1 MTAKL
6 HLTFIFSVC
15 ISILGFSANE
25 DLKAACP
32 TIVVTGTNVSCYG
45 GSNGTAQVAISNGSG
60 NYTIT
65 WSNGGNVNIING
77 LPVGTYTVSVKDN
90 VSGCSVVGAYVVG
103 APDPIAVTET
113 ITHVNCNGLATGG
126 IAISVVGG
134 NGGYAYTWRNSAN
147 VIVSTA
153 QNLTGVVA
161 GTYSLQIVDSK
172 GCLFNKLYTITQPAE
187 ALNSSAVV
195 TDAACFSSATG
206 AINIDVWGGTPSY
219 TYLWS
224 NGASTQ
230 DVNGLTAGGYSVTIT
245 DFKGC
250 QRVVPFTIN
259 QPNVLTGTLTASSV
273 LCNGDATGSL
283 TVVPTGGTTPYSY
296 EWRNTTTL
304 FAVNN
309 ATLANVPAGDYE
321 VTVTDARGCVY
332 IDNATVNEPSELT
345 LSHTFINVSC
355 YGDSDGSIDL
365 TVTGGSPTYNYVWT
379 NSLGVNVGSN
389 QDLTGVPAETYN
401 VLVTDVNGCT
411 KSLSQVITQPLLPIS
426 VNETVTHV
434 KCFGDNTGEI
444 DLDVSGGT
452 PPYVYNWTTGQNTDV
467 ITGLAAQTYVY
478 TVVDSKLCQYSASVI
493 VNQPAQPLT
502 VTSVVTDANCFG
514 DSNGGIDLTV
524 TGGTAP
530 YTYEWENSTY
540 VLSTTSQDLV
550 NYPSDNYTY
559 RILDSNN
566 CLATGTLL
574 IDQPPQLESS
584 IVGVNI
590 LCKYGN
596 TGSIDLTV
604 NGGVQP
610 YAFTWNNGPISEDQ
624 TDLFAGYY
632 EVEILDDHNCL
643 LIDSITLTEPQDS
656 LSYDFSVINVRCNDG
671 NDGQIDLSVQGGTY
685 PYYYNWSNGGST
697 PQITDLTAGF
707 YQFVVTDE
715 NGCVMI
721 DSIFVDEP
729 DPLDLN
735 EIVTPVTCYGMSDGV
750 IDVTTTGGTPPY
762 NYSWFN
768 SDFALSNQ
776 QEDLVNFPADLYQVE
791 IIDSNDCFYEL
802 FIDLPQP
809 DSLIISH
816 TFNNVSCKDSSD
828 ANIFITITGGNPGY
842 FTNWSNGSTSQD
854 LIDIT
859 ADDYELVVLDQK
871 NCTDTFRI
879 TITEPDYITSQ
890 FDIYPVTCVDQHN
903 GQALSYPEGGNGG
916 YNYNWSNGNMTYH
929 AENLEGGITNLEVTD
944 ILGCIGSFDVEIP
957 VIDVGCI
964 DPVNTFTPNGDGYND
979 TWVIDNMELYPN
991 IEVNIFNR
999 WGNLVKKF
1007 SNVYEPWDGMI
1018 NGVDA
1023 PSGTYFYVINLN
1035 NGEKK
1040 GEGVSGNVSIVR

>member
-1 MTAKL
+1 MIAKL
-6 HLTFIFSVC
+6 QLTLIFTLLFCFV
-15 ISILGFSANE
+15 GFSAVDE
-25 DLKAACP
+25 TKAACP
-32 TIVVTGTNVSCYG
+32 TIVVTGTNVNCYG

-65 WSNGGNVNIING
+65 WSNGGNVSMING

-103 APDPIAVTET
+103 SPDPIQVTET
-113 ITHVNCNGLATGG
+113 ITHVNCNGMSTGS
-126 IAISVVGG
+126 IAITVVGG
-134 NGGYAYTWRNSAN
+134 NGGNLYTWRNAAN
-147 VIVSTA
+147 VVVSTA

-161 GTYSLQIVDSK
+161 GTYSLSIVDSR
-172 GCLFNKLYTITQPAE
+172 GCTFTKLFTITQPAQ

-206 AINIDVWGGTPSY
+206 AINIEVWGGTPSY
-219 TYLWS
+219 VYTWS
-224 NGASTQ
+224 TGASSQ
-230 DVNGLTAGGYSVTIT
+230 DVTGLTAGGYSVTIT

-259 QPNVLTGTLTASSV
+259 QPNVLTGTLVASSV

-283 TVVPTGGTTPYSY
+283 TVTPTGGTSPYTY

-309 ATLANVPAGDYE
+309 STLSNVIADDYE
-321 VTVTDARGCVY
+321 VTVTDSRGCVY
-332 IDNATVNEPSELT
+332 IDNATVTEPSKLT
-345 LSHTFINVSC
+345 LSNTFTNVSC

-365 TVTGGSPTYNYVWT
+365 TVIGGSPIYDYVWT
-379 NSLGVNVGSN
+379 NSLGTPVGTG
-389 QDLTGVPAETYN
+389 QDLNGIPAETYD
-401 VLVTDVNGCT
+401 VLVTDINGCT
-411 KSLSQVITQPLLPIS
+411 ETLTQLITQPLLPIS
-426 VNETVTHV
+426 VTETVTHV
-434 KCFGDNTGEI
+434 KCFGDNTGII

-452 PPYVYNWTTGQNTDV
+452 PPYVYNWTTGQSSDL
-467 ITGLAAQTYVY
+467 ITGLTAQTYVY
-478 TVVDSKLCQYSASVI
+478 TVVDNKLCQYSASVI
-493 VNQPAQPLT
+493 VTEPAQPLT
-502 VTSVVTDANCFG
+502 VTSVITDANCFG

-530 YTYEWENSTY
+530 YSYEWENSTY
-540 VLSTTSQDLV
+540 VLSTVAQDLV
-550 NYPSDNYTY
+550 NYPSDSYTY

-566 CLATGTLL
+566 CFETGTLF
-574 IDQPPQLESS
+574 IDEPPMLEST
-584 IVGVNI
+584 IVGVDI

-604 NGGVQP
+604 TGGVLP
-610 YAFTWNNGPISEDQ
+610 YAYTWSNGPISEDQ
-624 TDLFAGYY
+624 TGLTAGYY
-632 EVEILDDHNCL
+632 EVEILDDHNCV

-656 LSYDFSVINVRCNDG
+656 LSYDFEVTEVRCNNGQDG
-671 NDGQIDLSVQGGTY
+671 AIELEVTGGTY
-685 PYYYNWSNGGST
+685 PYYYDWSNGGT
-697 PQITDLTAGF
+697 APTITNLTAGY
-707 YQFVVTDE
+707 YQFIVTDE

-721 DSIFVDEP
+721 DSILVDEP
-729 DPLDLN
+729 DALELN
-735 EIVTPVTCYGMSDGV
+735 EVVTPVTCYGLSDGI
-750 IDVTTTGGTPPY
+750 IDVTTTGGTPPFV
-762 NYSWFN
+762 YSWYN

-776 QEDLVNFPADLYQVE
+776 QEDLVDFPADTYQVE
-791 IIDSNDCFYEL
+791 IIDSNNCFYEL
-802 FIDLPQP
+802 FVDLPQP

-842 FTNWSNGSTSQD
+842 FTNWSNGSTAED
-854 LIDIT
+854 LTNIV

-879 TITEPDYITSQ
+879 TITEPEYITSL

-903 GQALSYPEGGNGG
+903 GEALSYPAGGNGG
-916 YNYNWSNGNMTYH
+916 YNYDWANGNTTYH
-929 AENLEGGITNLEVTD
+929 AEGLYGGITELLVTD
-944 ILGCIGSFDVEIP
+944 ILGCIGNFEVDIP

-964 DPVNTFTPNGDGYND
+964 DPVNTFTPNGDAYND

-999 WGNLVKKF
+999 WGNLVKKY

-1018 NGVDA
+1018 NGVEA
-1023 PSGTYFYVINLN
+1023 PSGTYFYVINLDQ
-1035 NGEKK
+1035 GEKK